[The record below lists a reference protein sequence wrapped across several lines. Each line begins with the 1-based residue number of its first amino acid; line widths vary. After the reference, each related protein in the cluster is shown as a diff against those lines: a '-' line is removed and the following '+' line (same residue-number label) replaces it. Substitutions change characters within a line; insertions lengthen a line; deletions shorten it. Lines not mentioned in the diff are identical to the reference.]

1 MWRSVLFILAL
12 VVVVHHGVPV
22 VTHASQGESA
32 THCGPTGCPAEP
44 GHDVGGMALLCVAI
58 LVAVISLSVAVLARV
73 RCRIFFTGPPASL
86 PFMRAH
92 GRAPPAHGPPHPLRP
107 CVLVC

>member
-1 MWRSVLFILAL
+1 MWRSVLIILAL

-22 VTHASQGESA
+22 VTHAAQGEPA
-32 THCGPTGCPAEP
+32 THCGPAGCPGEP
-44 GHDVGGMALLCVAI
+44 GHDVGGMALLCLAI
-58 LVAVISLSVAVLARV
+58 FIAAIALAVAVLARI
-73 RCRIFFTGPPASL
+73 RRAFFTGPPVSL
-86 PFMRAH
+86 TLTRAH

>member
-22 VTHASQGESA
+22 VTHASQGEPA
-32 THCGPTGCPAEP
+32 PHCGSAGCPAAS
-44 GHDVGGMALLCVAI
+44 GHDMGGMALLCLAI
-58 LVAVISLSVAVLARV
+58 LVAVIALAVAVLARV
-73 RCRIFFTGPPASL
+73 RCRTFFTGAPASL
-86 PFMRAH
+86 TFMRAH
-92 GRAPPAHGPPHPLRP
+92 GRAPPAHGPPHPLRS